1 MRERGIM
8 LLLAYLAIDQLMT
21 ERNVVSPEFNV
32 SSTAQ
37 QIQIQLSYVVRLDGH
52 STHFDGGT

>member
-1 MRERGIM
+1 M

>member
-37 QIQIQLSYVVRLDGH
+37 QIKLPIKLCGPFRWPLDSH
-52 STHFDGGT
+52 